1 MRFTTLALLTSLV
14 FATSA
19 GAQSTSPVPQTQ
31 AGPFPLNSITNR
43 PHDGPQGDKQL
54 QPSIQALQ
62 QTLTELQQLQLQLK
76 QAHWNVSGTL
86 FYPLH
91 LLLQEHYEG
100 AAKYADRVAERLQA
114 IGVSSDGRANTI
126 IRTSKIP
133 EIQGGFFDD
142 AQVLLW
148 FTRHYKTVS
157 DEIGQGIKATN
168 DSDPTTSNLLQE
180 VQGVIDKYQWQMRA
194 HTQSTPTD
202 PNHGAD
208 LNKGQSIDPAGAASQ
223 ASQSASPSFAASQSS
238 K

>member
-1 MRFTTLALLTSLV
+1 MRRTTLALLTSLV
-14 FATSA
+14 FATTA
-19 GAQSTSPVPQTQ
+19 GAQQNQPPAPGAP

-43 PHDGPQGDKQL
+43 PHDGPQGEQAL
-54 QPSIQALQ
+54 QPSIKALQ

-100 AAKYADRVAERLQA
+100 AAKYADMVAERLQA
-114 IGVSSDGRANTI
+114 IGVSSDGRSNTI
-126 IRTSKIP
+126 VRTSKIP

-148 FTRHYKTVS
+148 FSRHYKTVS

-168 DSDPTTSNLLQE
+168 DGDPTTANLLQE

-194 HTQSTPTD
+194 HIQSTPTD
-202 PNHGAD
+202 PNTGAD
-208 LNKGQSIDPAGAASQ
+208 LNNGQPLVPAAAPSPPQPAAS
-223 ASQSASPSFAASQSS
+223 